1 MTPVINPWVFYLMP
15 ICEKFVIAAWLFFVF
30 TLICALA
37 FGIGWIAENDSYNP
51 DEDKIKLYAQRMKK
65 AVAIAIIIAMLA
77 CLIPSEATVTKM
89 IVAQNV
95 TVERVDMVSDTVV
108 TVYNDIMN
116 LFRDSGAAN
125 G

>member
-1 MTPVINPWVFYLMP
+1 MTPVISPWVFYLMP
-15 ICEKFVIAAWLFFVF
+15 VCEKFSVLSWIIFGLITFSWLTIGFIYLSECEYADEISRFKRVLK
-30 TLICALA
+30 TLLVLMIITAL
-37 FGIGWIAENDSYNP
+37 
-51 DEDKIKLYAQRMKK
+51 
-65 AVAIAIIIAMLA
+65 LA
-77 CLIPSEATVTKM
+77 CLIPTERTITKM

-95 TVERVDMVSDTVV
+95 TVERVATVSDTVV

>member
-1 MTPVINPWVFYLMP
+1 MNMV
-15 ICEKFVIAAWLFFVF
+15 
-30 TLICALA
+30 CAILA
-37 FGIGWIAENDSYNP
+37 S
-51 DEDKIKLYAQRMKK
+51 
-65 AVAIAIIIAMLA
+65 
-77 CLIPSEATVTKM
+77 LIPSEETLTKM

>member
-1 MTPVINPWVFYLMP
+1 MTPVISPWVFYLMP
-15 ICEKFVIAAWLFFVF
+15 VCENVSFVAWFVSIGSVITLGIVGLGCIPVWVDGDEELFPVLCKF
-30 TLICALA
+30 
-37 FGIGWIAENDSYNP
+37 
-51 DEDKIKLYAQRMKK
+51 MKK
-65 AVAIAIIIAMLA
+65 LVLLIVIGALVA
-77 CLIPSEATVTKM
+77 CLIPNEETITKM

-95 TVERVDMVSDTVV
+95 TVERVEIVSDTVV

>member
-1 MTPVINPWVFYLMP
+1 MTPVISPWVFYLMP
-15 ICEKFVIAAWLFFVF
+15 VCESVREVAYWATGFCGIALFFLGVGCVAATVDGHDDLRESLMKVVKRIIPFFIIF
-30 TLICALA
+30 TVLT
-37 FGIGWIAENDSYNP
+37 
-51 DEDKIKLYAQRMKK
+51 
-65 AVAIAIIIAMLA
+65 
-77 CLIPSEATVTKM
+77 CLIPTEETLTKM

-116 LFRDSGAAN
+116 LFRDSGAGN

>member
-1 MTPVINPWVFYLMP
+1 MTPVISPWVFYWMP
-15 ICEKFVIAAWLFFVF
+15 ICDKVSFVSTLFFFILCLSLVITCCYYF
-30 TLICALA
+30 TDYECYDADELRRFKLIIKTLIILT
-37 FGIGWIAENDSYNP
+37 
-51 DEDKIKLYAQRMKK
+51 
-65 AVAIAIIIAMLA
+65 IITGLLA
-77 CLIPSEATVTKM
+77 CFLPNEETIIKM